1 MKDKIRVAILYGG
14 RSAEHDVSR
23 LSAANVLKAID
34 RTRYEV
40 VPIAISR
47 DGRWLLQSSSE
58 AGVGG
63 AGAPVSGDGVEIA
76 LLPGGKGRLV
86 AVPEAGVRPDLPPV
100 DVVFPVLHGP
110 FGEDGSVQGYAEVAD
125 VAYVG
130 CGILASA
137 AAMDKDV
144 AKRLLREAGLA
155 VARSVTVLG
164 GDVGS
169 FQEIAG
175 ALGLPFFAKP
185 ARQGSSFGVSK
196 VKDRDGFEQAV
207 ETALRYDSKVLIEE
221 FVEGR
226 EIECSALQRAD
237 GSLTVSLPGEIIPA
251 GKHGFYTYEAKY
263 FDADGAVV
271 KVPADVPAGVAGKAK
286 EMAAQAFRALG
297 CEAMARVDFFLR
309 ADGSLLVNEV
319 NTLPGFT
326 DISMYAKALA
336 AIGIG
341 YSQVIDVLIEH
352 ALARHGG
359 AVTPALSARSR

>member
-1 MKDKIRVAILYGG
+1 MKDKTRVAILYGG

-23 LSAANVLKAID
+23 LSAANVLKTID

-40 VPIAISR
+40 IPIAISR
-47 DGRWLLQSSSE
+47 SGRWLLQPSSDA
-58 AGVGG
+58 AGDG
-63 AGAPVSGDGVEIA
+63 AGAPVSEDGAEVA
-76 LLPGGKGRLV
+76 LLPGGEGRLV
-86 AVPEAGVRPDLPPV
+86 AVSNGGVQPEVPPV

-144 AKRLLREAGLA
+144 AKRLLREAGLG
-155 VARSVTVLG
+155 VARSVTLHRN
-164 GDVGS
+164 DTHS

-196 VKDRDGFEQAV
+196 VDDRDGFEDAV
-207 ETALRYDSKVLIEE
+207 ATAFRYDGKALIEE
-221 FVEGR
+221 FVDGR
-226 EIECSALQRAD
+226 EIECSVLQRAD

-263 FDADGAVV
+263 LDADGAVV
-271 KVPADVPAGVAGKAK
+271 KVPADVPAAVADKARA
-286 EMAAQAFRALG
+286 MARQAFLALG

-352 ALARHGG
+352 ALARH
-359 AVTPALSARSR
+359 ARR